1 MKCTHRWRRIDP
13 MKCGFLIALAASLF
27 AAHTGE
33 GQPSG
38 SLWAEGPFWVQTAN
52 GTFSAASAARLRI
65 SASGNVILRG
75 DSSDRI
81 VYTLKRRMHAHSEEE
96 ARELLRGFEVKT
108 TTRGDWIYLTLKS
121 PDLKTVNADVSLTVP
136 RSMREAVIETSA
148 GNVQAYDFD
157 GRVEA
162 QTRGGQVQ
170 IDRIKEG
177 ATIRAGG
184 GNIVI
189 GRVDGPVKCYSGGGS
204 MRVNSVGGGSWFE
217 TVGGEVLVQE
227 VMGPVHVSTGAG
239 NIKIGRS
246 TVVFAR
252 TAGGVIEVDQATGKV
267 SAQNSGGAIQVNAAS
282 SVHCESN
289 SGAIRLRNVDGA
301 LQAATAAGN
310 IIAQLMSGKPILDSF
325 LSTNSG
331 DITVFI
337 PSNLAMTVV
346 ARNESAGI
354 GRIVSDF
361 PQIRPR
367 QDRDLSTPLVAEGE
381 INGGGPVLRLLA
393 RDGAIYLRREK

>member
-1 MKCTHRWRRIDP
+1 MKSTVP
-13 MKCGFLIALAASLF
+13 IALVASLYMLHMG
-27 AAHTGE
+27 AT
-33 GQPSG
+33 QPSG
-38 SLWAEGPFWVQTAN
+38 SMWAEGPVWVQTAN
-52 GTFSAASAARLRI
+52 GTVSASAASRLRI

-75 DSSDRI
+75 DSSDRV
-81 VYTLKRRMHAHSEEE
+81 VYTLNRRMRARSEEE

-121 PDLKTVNADVSLTVP
+121 PDLRTINADVSLTVP
-136 RSMREAVIETSA
+136 RSMREAIIETSA

-170 IDRIKEG
+170 LDRIKEG
-177 ATIRAGG
+177 ATVRAGG

-189 GRVDGPVKCYSGGGS
+189 GRVQGPVKCFSGGGN
-204 MRVNSVGGGSWFE
+204 MQVGSVGGESWFE
-217 TVGGEVLVQE
+217 TVGGEVFVQE
-227 VMGPVHVSTGAG
+227 VMGPIHVSTGAG
-239 NIKIGRS
+239 NIRIGRS

-252 TAGGVIEVDQATGKV
+252 TAGGVIEVDDATGKV
-267 SAQNSGGAIQVNAAS
+267 SAQNSGGAIQVNSANG
-282 SVHCESN
+282 VHCESN

-310 IIAQLMSGKPILDSF
+310 IIARLMAGKPIQDS
-325 LSTNSG
+325 LLTTNSG

-346 ARNESAGI
+346 ARNESAGM
-354 GRIVSDF
+354 GKIVSDF
-361 PQIRPR
+361 PQIRAR
-367 QDRDLSTPLVAEGE
+367 QDRGINTPLVAEGT
-381 INGGGPVLRLLA
+381 INGGGPVLRLVA
-393 RDGAIYLRREK
+393 RDGAIYLRRE

>member
-1 MKCTHRWRRIDP
+1 
-13 MKCGFLIALAASLF
+13 
-27 AAHTGE
+27 
-33 GQPSG
+33 
-38 SLWAEGPFWVQTAN
+38 
-52 GTFSAASAARLRI
+52 
-65 SASGNVILRG
+65 VILRG
-75 DSSDRI
+75 DSGDRV
-81 VYTLKRRMHAHSEEE
+81 VYTLKRRMRAQSEEE
-96 ARELLRGFEVKT
+96 ARALLRGFEVKT

-121 PDLKTVNADVSLTVP
+121 PDLRTINADVSLTVP

-170 IDRIKEG
+170 LDRIKLG
-177 ATIRAGG
+177 ATVRAGG

-189 GRVDGPVKCYSGGGS
+189 GRVDGPVKCYSGGGN
-204 MRVNSVGGGSWFE
+204 MQVGSVGGESWFE
-217 TVGGEVLVQE
+217 TVGGEVLVRE
-227 VMGPVHVSTGAG
+227 VLGPIHVSTGAG

-246 TVVFAR
+246 TIVFAR

-282 SVHCESN
+282 GVHCESN

-301 LQAATAAGN
+301 LNAATAAGN
-310 IIAQLMSGKPILDSF
+310 IVAELVSGRPIQDSF

-331 DITVFI
+331 DITVYI

-346 ARNESAGI
+346 ARNESAGL

-361 PQIRPR
+361 PQIQSR
-367 QDRDLSTPLVAEGE
+367 QGHGLITPLVAEGT
-381 INGGGPVLRLLA
+381 INGGGPVLRLVA
-393 RDGAIYLRREK
+393 RDGSIYLRHEK

>member
-1 MKCTHRWRRIDP
+1 MKYAVPIV
-13 MKCGFLIALAASLF
+13 LAASLY
-27 AAHTGE
+27 AVQTGVT
-33 GQPSG
+33 QPSG
-38 SLWAEGPFWVQTAN
+38 ALWAEGSVWVQTAN
-52 GTFSAASAARLRI
+52 GTVSASAATRLRI
-65 SASGNVILRG
+65 YASGNVILRG
-75 DSSDRI
+75 DSGDRV
-81 VYTLKRRMHAHSEEE
+81 VYTLNRRMRARSEEE

-108 TTRGDWIYLTLKS
+108 TTRGDWIFLVLKS
-121 PDLKTVNADVSLTVP
+121 PDMKTINADVSVTVP
-136 RSMREAVIETSA
+136 RSMREALIETSG

-170 IDRIKEG
+170 LDRIKEG
-177 ATIRAGG
+177 AIVRAGG

-189 GRVDGPVKCYSGGGS
+189 GHVQGPVKCFSGGGS
-204 MRVNSVGGGSWFE
+204 MQVDSVGGESWFE
-217 TVGGEVLVQE
+217 TVGGEILVKEVL
-227 VMGPVHVSTGAG
+227 GPIHVTTGAG
-239 NIKIGRS
+239 NIRIGRS

-252 TAGGVIEVDQATGKV
+252 TAGGVIEVDEATGNV
-267 SAQNSGGAIQVNAAS
+267 SAQNSGGAIQVNAANG
-282 SVHCESN
+282 VHCESN

-325 LSTNSG
+325 LSTGSG

-346 ARNESAGI
+346 ARNESAGMAK
-354 GRIVSDF
+354 IVSDF

-367 QDRDLSTPLVAEGE
+367 QDRGPSMPLVAEGA

-393 RDGAIYLRREK
+393 KDGAIYLRREK